1 MIKSSS
7 RVLSL
12 LAACS
17 LAACADAATDSPL
30 APAVGGPSL
39 NAASADALS
48 AIDGNYLVLFK
59 GNSVPAG
66 FEQQVS
72 ALGGTVIFAHAGAG
86 VGAVAGLSGAAAEQ
100 LGGISGVSAVT
111 PDDMTVLSPM
121 MSGEVEGM
129 GLEASSVESPANPA
143 GAFFYARQWDKRA
156 IGAEQAWAAG
166 RLGSPDVKVAILD
179 TGLGYTHVDLAGRVD
194 LVNSVSFVP
203 SDDALVAAYFPGA
216 HPIAD
221 LQYHGTHVGATVAS
235 NGVAAAGVTSGVTL
249 VGVKVCSVEGR
260 CPTSGVL
267 AGVLYAADLGVDV
280 ANLSLG
286 GSFLRRQASAAGGNG
301 PSFLATINNV
311 FNYASRMGTT
321 VVVSAGNSAIDMD
334 HDGNGFKAYCSA
346 PSVICVS
353 ATGPTASASIN
364 GPWTN
369 VDALAP
375 YSNFGRS
382 AISVAAPGGAQ
393 RPVYA
398 ACSTFSLVVP
408 ICQTGNYIV
417 GLSGTSMASPHV
429 AGTAALIAED
439 VGRNPAQIRAKLQQS
454 ADDLGE
460 AGTDPAYGKGR
471 INVARAAGV
480 I

>member
-7 RVLSL
+7 RLLSL

-17 LAACADAATDSPL
+17 LAACADAATDTPL
-30 APAVGGPSL
+30 APSVGGPSL
-39 NAASADALS
+39 SAGSADALS

-59 GNSVPAG
+59 GNRVPAD

-86 VGAVAGLSGAAAEQ
+86 VGAVAGLSGSAAEQ
-100 LGGISGVSAVT
+100 LGAISGITAVT
-111 PDDMTVLSPM
+111 PDDMTVLSTTM
-121 MSGEVEGM
+121 GEVEGM
-129 GLEASSVESPANPA
+129 ALDASGIQSPANPA

-156 IGAEQAWAAG
+156 ISADQAWAAG
-166 RLGSPDVKVAILD
+166 RLGSPNVKVAILD
-179 TGLGYTHVDLAGRVD
+179 TGLGYTHADLAGRVD
-194 LVNSVSFVP
+194 LANSVSFVP

-249 VGVKVCSVEGR
+249 VGVKVCNVNGQ

-267 AGVLYAADLGVDV
+267 AGVLYAADLGVHV

-286 GSFLRRQASAAGGNG
+286 GAFLRRDASAAGGNG
-301 PSFLATINNV
+301 PSFLATVNNV
-311 FNYASRMGTT
+311 FNYASRKGTT
-321 VVVSAGNSAIDMD
+321 VVVSAGNSGLDMD
-334 HDGNGFKAYCSA
+334 HDGNGYKAYCSA
-346 PSVICVS
+346 PSVVCVS
-353 ATGPTASASIN
+353 ATGPTASAGLN
-364 GPWTN
+364 GPWTD

-382 AISVAAPGGAQ
+382 AISVAAPGGSAAA
-393 RPVYA
+393 VYA

-408 ICQTGNYIV
+408 VCRTGTFIV
-417 GLSGTSMASPHV
+417 GLGGTSMASPQV

-439 VGRNPAQIRAKLQQS
+439 VGRNPAQIRARLQQT
-454 ADDLGE
+454 ADDLGQN
-460 AGTDPAYGKGR
+460 GTDPAYGKGR